1 MLKRKLST
9 VSVGIAVA
17 VALLLM
23 VIGCG
28 PSTQQPVDSPA
39 GGQSGGAQGQ
49 QLESG
54 AKAALDVAKAR
65 GGKFIASSGVDIAID
80 PHLYVAGG
88 TTTFPSTNQIIA
100 RDIYDPKYPI
110 VPDLAKSWEMSKDGK
125 SYTFKFHQGVKF
137 QNVPPVN
144 GREFTSEDA
153 KYNIMRIMA
162 DPSLV
167 TDNLKPRFQRRSEFP
182 KLSMETPDKYTLV
195 MKLEEP
201 YAPVLDALTY
211 VTSVILPREFIE
223 KFPEKII
230 TEGIIGTGP
239 FIQGEFRL
247 GQFAAYKKN
256 PDYWRKDSQGG
267 QLPYLDAVDFVQFA
281 DPSAAAAAFRARQ
294 VDVFQPTK
302 TNMDVLQ
309 REMPNAKAFI
319 GPQTNYTHMRINVT
333 AKPFDDVRVRRAI
346 HLAVDRQQFK
356 ELFGE
361 DITPI
366 SGPVSSPVY
375 PDFADMDWLMSQ
387 PGYRQPKDQDI
398 AEAKRLMKEAG
409 YENGLTFEFLTIPT
423 YTDFVALFQEQLKPL
438 NITMKVQVMDYQG
451 QLVPRVLNGEFQMQ
465 TAFGNIIGTDVD
477 SVLAVN
483 FGTGASRNA
492 GKYSNAA
499 FDDLVKKEQRAVTL
513 EERKKYVREA
523 EKLLLEDAPAIWL
536 QTKAQLLLAQPWVHN
551 ASMGLVNQSY
561 SKMHEYVWLEKH

>member
-1 MLKRKLST
+1 MLRRKLST
-9 VSVGIAVA
+9 VSVGLAA
-17 VALLLM
+17 ALAMLLM
-23 VIGCG
+23 MIGCG
-28 PSTQQPVDSPA
+28 PSEQPGSSPA
-39 GGQSGGAQGQ
+39 GGPSGGAQEQ
-49 QLESG
+49 QPESG
-54 AKAALDVAKAR
+54 GKTPLEVAKER
-65 GGKFIASSGVDIAID
+65 GGKFIASAGADIAID

-88 TTTFPSTNQIIA
+88 GTAMPVTNQIIK

-125 SYTFKFHQGVKF
+125 TYTFKLHQGVKF
-137 QNVPPVN
+137 QNLAPVN

-153 KYNIMRIMA
+153 KYSIMRIMA

-167 TDNLKPRFQRRSEFP
+167 PDNLKPRFQRRTEFP
-182 KLSMETPDKYTLV
+182 KLRMDTPDKYTLV
-195 MKLEEP
+195 LNLEEP

-211 VTSVILPREFIE
+211 PTSVVLPREFVE
-223 KFPEKII
+223 KFPEKLIL
-230 TEGIIGTGP
+230 EGMIGTGP
-239 FIQGEFRL
+239 FIMGEFRL
-247 GQFAAYKKN
+247 GQLVTYKKN

-267 QLPYLDAVDFVQFA
+267 QLPYLDGVDFVQFA
-281 DPSAAAAAFRARQ
+281 DASAAVAAFRSRQ

-302 TNMDVLQ
+302 TNMDILKK
-309 REMPNAKAFI
+309 EIPSAKALI
-319 GPQTNYTHMRINVT
+319 TINTNYTHMRINVT

-356 ELFGE
+356 DLYGE
-361 DITPI
+361 GVTPI
-366 SGPVSSPVY
+366 SGPVSSPLY

-423 YTDFVALFQEQLKPL
+423 YTDFAALFQEQLKPL
-438 NITMKVQVMDYQG
+438 NITMKVQVQDYQG
-451 QLVPRVLNGEFQMQ
+451 QVVPRALNGEFQME
-465 TAFGNIIGTDVD
+465 TAFGNIVSTDVD

-492 GKYSNAA
+492 GRYSNPA

-513 EERKKYVREA
+513 EERRKYVREA
-523 EKLLLEDAPAIWL
+523 EKLLLEDVPAIWL
-536 QTKAQLLLAQPWVHN
+536 QTKGNLLMAQPWVHN
-551 ASMGLVNQSY
+551 ASTGSVSSSY
-561 SKMHEYVWLEKH
+561 NLMHEYVWLEKR

>member
-1 MLKRKLST
+1 MLRRKLST
-9 VSVGIAVA
+9 VSVGLA
-17 VALLLM
+17 VALAVLLM
-23 VIGCG
+23 MIGCG
-28 PSTQQPVDSPA
+28 PSTQPGSSPA
-39 GGQSGGAQGQ
+39 GGPSGGAQEQ
-49 QLESG
+49 QPESG
-54 AKAALDVAKAR
+54 GKTPIEVAKER
-65 GGKFIASSGVDIAID
+65 GGKFIASSAADIAID

-88 TTTFPSTNQIIA
+88 TTTFPATNQIIA

-110 VPDLAKSWEMSKDGK
+110 VGDLAKSWEMSKDGK
-125 SYTFKFHQGVKF
+125 TYTFKFHEGVKF
-137 QNVPPVN
+137 QNIPPVN

-162 DPSLV
+162 DPLLV
-167 TDNLKPRFQRRSEFP
+167 EDRLKPRFQRRSEFP
-182 KLSMETPDKYTLV
+182 KLSLETPDKYTLV

-211 VTSVILPREFIE
+211 VTSVILPREFVE

-230 TEGIIGTGP
+230 LEGIIGTGP

-247 GQFAAYKKN
+247 GQLVTYKKN

-267 QLPYLDAVDFVQFA
+267 QLPYLDELNYVQFA
-281 DPSAAAAAFRARQ
+281 DATSAAAAFRARQ

-302 TNMDVLQ
+302 TNIDVLKK
-309 REMPNAKAFI
+309 EMPNAKSFI

-356 ELFGE
+356 ELYGE

-366 SGPVSSPVY
+366 SGPVTSPIY
-375 PDFADMDWLMSQ
+375 PDFADMDWLLSQ

-409 YENGLTFEFLTIPT
+409 YENGLTFEFLTTST
-423 YTDFVALFQEQLKPL
+423 YTDFAALFQEQLKPL
-438 NITMKVQVMDYQG
+438 NITMKVQVQDYQG
-451 QLVPRVLNGEFQMQ
+451 QMVPRVLNGEFQVQ
-465 TAFGNIIGTDVD
+465 TAFGNIVGTDVD

-483 FGTGASRNA
+483 FGTGGSRNA
-492 GKYSNAA
+492 GRYSNPA

-513 EERKKYVREA
+513 EERRKYVREA

-536 QTKAQLLLAQPWVHN
+536 QTKVSLLLAQPWVHN
-551 ASMGLVNQSY
+551 ASVGLVNQSY
-561 SKMHEYVWLEKH
+561 SKMHEYVWLEKR